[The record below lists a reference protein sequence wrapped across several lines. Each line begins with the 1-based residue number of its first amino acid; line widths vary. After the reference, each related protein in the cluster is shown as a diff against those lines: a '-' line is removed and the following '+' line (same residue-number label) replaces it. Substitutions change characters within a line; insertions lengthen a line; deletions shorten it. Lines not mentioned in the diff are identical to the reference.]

1 MALNAAQ
8 FEALFTNAFGA
19 SPTDIGIAIDTSGE
33 DAVGKK
39 GTHTIELI
47 VVQNRAIE
55 WRVDGA
61 PLVVWKQYGKDDP
74 VRQQNGEALHAKI
87 AA

>member
-19 SPTDIGIAIDTSGE
+19 PPAESGITIDTSGP

-39 GTHTIELI
+39 GAHTVDLL

-61 PLVVWKQYGKDDP
+61 ALVAWKQHAKDDP
-74 VRQQNGEALHAKI
+74 ARQQNAEALRAKLV
-87 AA
+87 

>member
-1 MALNAAQ
+1 MALNTAQ

-19 SPTDIGIAIDTSGE
+19 PPADLGITVDPSGP

-39 GTHTIELI
+39 GAHTVELL
-47 VVQNRAIE
+47 VVQQRAIE

-61 PLVVWKQYGKDDP
+61 PLVAWKQHAKDDP
-74 VRQQNGEALHAKI
+74 ARQQNGEALRAKLV
-87 AA
+87 